1 MMKWFNIL
9 RTRLR
14 AMFRRESVLRDIEEE
29 FRVHVEIETETNIER
44 GMPPDEAR
52 AAALK
57 SFGNPVRNTER
68 GYEVRGGRWLETL
81 WQDLRYGARMLF
93 KNPGFTLIA
102 VVTLALGIGANTAIF
117 SLVYALLL
125 RPLPYHEP
133 ERLVVLSEK
142 STQAKPGQRGPAA
155 YLNFSDWRQQA
166 RSFEGMSAV
175 RWSGFNL
182 TGVDRPAQL
191 NALVVNWNY
200 FQLLGVQPQLGRLFV
215 AEDDRYGA
223 PRTVIISNGM
233 WKERF
238 GGDANIIGKKLLL
251 DAQPYEVVGVLQ
263 PGFEYSR
270 ADDVFTPISL
280 FLDPGTILLD
290 RKSRVR
296 LFPVARLKPGVTVE
310 QASNEMA
317 MIAGQLEREYPAT
330 NRGRSAQAEPL
341 QEVMSEDVRQPLW
354 VLFGAVGFILLIA
367 CVNVANLLLVRAAE
381 RQKEIALRLALG
393 ASRGRI
399 IRQLLS
405 ESLLLA
411 LLGGAFGV
419 LVGRWVL
426 TGILALAPAADP
438 QIIRVSLSLTV
449 LLFTLSV
456 AALTSVLCGLLPA
469 LHAARTNLQTSLK
482 EGGRSTAGAG
492 RDVSRKALVVA
503 EIGLALVLL
512 AGAGLLVRSMAR
524 VLSVELG
531 FNPDQL
537 LTMRISLPEDAY
549 TGPRRQAVYDACLA
563 RLGALPGVRS
573 AALTNSLPIDGAKWL
588 SVFIAADKPVPPR
601 PELPSAAMIP
611 VSANYLE
618 VMGIRLIRGRGFTS
632 TDTGISSHV
641 TIVNESLARRIW
653 PGEDPIG
660 KRLKQGFPED
670 QSPWREVIGVVADV
684 KLRGAERD
692 VFMQAYLPFAEFTP
706 SSMYLVMRT
715 TGDPLQAVA
724 AVERT
729 IHTIEKD
736 LPIFSIRSMDQL
748 LGNSLEQRRLML
760 MLLVG
765 FAVLALLLA
774 TIGIYGVISYTV
786 RQHTHE
792 LGVRMALGAQTGDV
806 LKLVLAQGLKL
817 VLLGIVIGLPAALA
831 LTRLMETLLFGVHPA
846 DPVTF
851 VVITLL
857 LMGVALLACYIPARR
872 ATKVDPMVALKYE

>member
-1 MMKWFNIL
+1 
-9 RTRLR
+9 
-14 AMFRRESVLRDIEEE
+14 
-29 FRVHVEIETETNIER
+29 
-44 GMPPDEAR
+44 
-52 AAALK
+52 
-57 SFGNPVRNTER
+57 
-68 GYEVRGGRWLETL
+68 
-81 WQDLRYGARMLF
+81 
-93 KNPGFTLIA
+93 
-102 VVTLALGIGANTAIF
+102 
-117 SLVYALLL
+117 
-125 RPLPYHEP
+125 
-133 ERLVVLSEK
+133 
-142 STQAKPGQRGPAA
+142 
-155 YLNFSDWRQQA
+155 
-166 RSFEGMSAV
+166 
-175 RWSGFNL
+175 
-182 TGVDRPAQL
+182 
-191 NALVVNWNY
+191 
-200 FQLLGVQPQLGRLFV
+200 
-215 AEDDRYGA
+215 
-223 PRTVIISNGM
+223 
-233 WKERF
+233 
-238 GGDANIIGKKLLL
+238 
-251 DAQPYEVVGVLQ
+251 
-263 PGFEYSR
+263 
-270 ADDVFTPISL
+270 
-280 FLDPGTILLD
+280 
-290 RKSRVR
+290 
-296 LFPVARLKPGVTVE
+296 
-310 QASNEMA
+310 
-317 MIAGQLEREYPAT
+317 
-330 NRGRSAQAEPL
+330 
-341 QEVMSEDVRQPLW
+341 
-354 VLFGAVGFILLIA
+354 
-367 CVNVANLLLVRAAE
+367 
-381 RQKEIALRLALG
+381 
-393 ASRGRI
+393 
-399 IRQLLS
+399 
-405 ESLLLA
+405 
-411 LLGGAFGV
+411 
-419 LVGRWVL
+419 
-426 TGILALAPAADP
+426 
-438 QIIRVSLSLTV
+438 
-449 LLFTLSV
+449 
-456 AALTSVLCGLLPA
+456 
-469 LHAARTNLQTSLK
+469 
-482 EGGRSTAGAG
+482 
-492 RDVSRKALVVA
+492 
-503 EIGLALVLL
+503 
-512 AGAGLLVRSMAR
+512 
-524 VLSVELG
+524 
-531 FNPDQL
+531 
-537 LTMRISLPEDAY
+537 
-549 TGPRRQAVYDACLA
+549 
-563 RLGALPGVRS
+563 VRS

-660 KRLKQGFPED
+660 KRLKHGFPED